1 MKSKKTFY
9 CKEYPTYVFNALDYA
24 QTQFRITVMRG
35 VDSMLI
41 VDLIVGERLTLF
53 PVLRVSKN
61 ETNKRKRLSNAESS
75 TQQEELILKD
85 DCYILCQIMTID
97 QSANGR
103 RSDVVVQAL

>member
-1 MKSKKTFY
+1 MKSKKIFY

-24 QTQFRITVMRG
+24 QSQFRITVMRG

-61 ETNKRKRLSNAESS
+61 ESNKRKRLSNAESL
-75 TQQEELILKD
+75 TQEELILKE